1 MSEPDQR
8 RSGQRGLEFAFGL
21 MALASLLMGLGLY
34 LFGSRIGIEE
44 ATGRLIASAFIVA
57 GVLDAA
63 VLYFWE
69 RLFGRR
75 G

>member
-1 MSEPDQR
+1 MLEPGQR
-8 RSGQRGLEFAFGL
+8 RTGPRGLELAFGL

-34 LFGSRIGIEE
+34 LFGARIGIEE

-57 GVLDAA
+57 GVLDAV

-69 RLFGRR
+69 RLFGARK
-75 G
+75 